1 MIAALSSCCSLR
13 LYALERGCDRTI
25 PEVGYY
31 GLTLRQAMEEGYDA
45 DVGVATYDACLRGR
59 VFAPDGM
66 LKLVF
71 DRQSARILGV
81 HIIGT
86 DACELV
92 HYGMDLV
99 AKEATIFDVITISNE
114 LIKSKRRW

>member
-1 MIAALSSCCSLR
+1 
-13 LYALERGCDRTI
+13 
-25 PEVGYY
+25 
-31 GLTLRQAMEEGYDA
+31 
-45 DVGVATYDACLRGR
+45 
-59 VFAPDGM
+59 M

-71 DRQSARILGV
+71 DKTTAVILGV

-99 AKEATIFDVITISNE
+99 AKQATLFEVIDTPFTRFRGSG
-114 LIKSKRRW
+114 WG

>member
-1 MIAALSSCCSLR
+1 
-13 LYALERGCDRTI
+13 
-25 PEVGYY
+25 
-31 GLTLRQAMEEGYDA
+31 
-45 DVGVATYDACLRGR
+45 
-59 VFAPDGM
+59 M

-71 DRQSARILGV
+71 DKTTAVILGV

-99 AKEATIFDVITISNE
+99 AKQATLFEVIDT
-114 LIKSKRRW
+114 RFMPFRG